1 MKKNVDMTKKIK
13 VSIIVPIYN
22 SEKYLSKCIDSII
35 KQKYKNIDIL
45 LIDDGSNDK
54 SYEIC
59 KEYLKKD
66 KRIKVFSQKNS
77 GPSSARNLGL
87 DKASGEYIIFV
98 DSDDY
103 IESDFISTMMK
114 QNDNYDVIISNYNI
128 VSNNKVK
135 FLDNKIFYYDNFL
148 EFIVANRLWG
158 PVCKLIKKDII
169 KNKYNEN
176 YSIGEDLLFWY
187 DNYKNIKTF
196 KYIDE
201 YKYYYV
207 QNCSSL
213 MNDKVLKISKLQSF
227 EIFNEII
234 NNSDSQVII
243 DNIKKTFIDCYSN
256 YKKNDNENLLSKYI
270 DKKIVKKFLVDILKS
285 RFIKLKFKLKIL
297 IKFVI
302 YYL

>member
-1 MKKNVDMTKKIK
+1 MKKNVDTTKKIK

-35 KQKYKNIDIL
+35 KQKYKNIEIL

-207 QNCSSL
+207 QNYSSL

-285 RFIKLKFKLKIL
+285 HFIKLKFKLKIL

-302 YYL
+302 YRL

>member
-35 KQKYKNIDIL
+35 KQKYKNIEIL

-302 YYL
+302 YCL